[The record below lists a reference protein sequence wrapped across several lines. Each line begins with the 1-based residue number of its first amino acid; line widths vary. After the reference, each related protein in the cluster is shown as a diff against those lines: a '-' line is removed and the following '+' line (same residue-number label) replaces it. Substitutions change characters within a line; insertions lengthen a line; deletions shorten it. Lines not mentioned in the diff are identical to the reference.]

1 MSDKCLHR
9 HIKIIT
15 AAHYIVDIGWEALQE
30 LNDIDM
36 ADYFIEEERDRVV
49 CEDCAKV
56 LDR

>member
-15 AAHYIVDIGWEALQE
+15 TSRYIVDIGWEALQE
-30 LNDIDM
+30 QYDIDM
-36 ADYFIEEERDRVV
+36 AEYFIEQERDRIV
-49 CEDCAKV
+49 CGDCAKV